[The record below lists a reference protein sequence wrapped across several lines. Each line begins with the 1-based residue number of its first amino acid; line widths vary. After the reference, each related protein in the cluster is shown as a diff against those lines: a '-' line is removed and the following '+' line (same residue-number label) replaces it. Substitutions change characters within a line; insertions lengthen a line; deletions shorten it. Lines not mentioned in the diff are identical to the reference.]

1 MNLGSGGGPLS
12 VPAVLPA
19 DVAVVELS
27 DSVCQP
33 SLFYHLGV
41 RESFNMSHNVLLCC
55 QPNLPPLQALQ
66 VSGDRDGDTPAPRV
80 LLLQGGN
87 NPKRPERPCQQE
99 GDLHPS
105 PEPWASSHGCVLLWQ
120 RFPRRG

>member
-1 MNLGSGGGPLS
+1 MNSGSGIGPMS
-12 VPAVLPA
+12 IPTVLPA

-55 QPNLPPLQALQ
+55 QADLPPLQALQ
-66 VSGDRDGDTPAPRV
+66 VSGDGDRDTPAPWV
-80 LLLQGGN
+80 LLL
-87 NPKRPERPCQQE
+87 
-99 GDLHPS
+99 
-105 PEPWASSHGCVLLWQ
+105 
-120 RFPRRG
+120 

>member
-1 MNLGSGGGPLS
+1 MWTSPKPGGGWFPCPVNSGSGVDPVS
-12 VPAVLPA
+12 IPTVVPA

-55 QPNLPPLQALQ
+55 QADLPPLQALQ
-66 VSGDRDGDTPAPRV
+66 VGGDGDRDAPAPRLP
-80 LLLQGGN
+80 LL
-87 NPKRPERPCQQE
+87 
-99 GDLHPS
+99 
-105 PEPWASSHGCVLLWQ
+105 
-120 RFPRRG
+120 